1 MSYGIE
7 LNTNFVDDSLE
18 LAMFGDD
25 AWQLLLLRDV
35 IRRRMEP
42 GVATSSSSEEPR
54 RSARLSSADCAT
66 ARGGESQSSM
76 DDSGN

>member
-42 GVATSSSSEEPR
+42 GVATSSSTVSGMLR
-54 RSARLSSADCAT
+54 RD
-66 ARGGESQSSM
+66 
-76 DDSGN
+76 NV

>member
-42 GVATSSSSEEPR
+42 GVATSSSTVSGMFR
-54 RSARLSSADCAT
+54 RD
-66 ARGGESQSSM
+66 
-76 DDSGN
+76 NV